1 VDDPLQ
7 RRDIALLRADNP
19 GPFTL
24 DGTNTW
30 LVGRDPCWIVDPGP
44 AQSAHVAAVLAEAAR
59 RGGIGGIALTHDHD
73 DHAGAA
79 IAVRDGAGG
88 LAGAGAGAATAAHRP
103 AIGAAR
109 RPGAGAA
116 LAGDAPGPPHVLAG
130 GDACGPPHVLA
141 GGDACGLPHV
151 LADGDAFGPLR
162 VLATPGHATDHLAFV
177 FEDVCFTGDA
187 VLAQS
192 SVFVAPDPGA
202 LRAYL
207 AALERLR
214 TLDLALLCTGHGPP
228 VTDPAALLDRYLAH
242 RRDRERRLVAALADG
257 LRATGEL
264 LDRVW
269 DDAPPSLRLA
279 ATATLAAHLDKL
291 DEDGLLP
298 ADVERPPWPPP
309 GGLRPVV

>member
-1 VDDPLQ
+1 VDDDALQ
-7 RRDIALLRADNP
+7 RRDIALVPADNP

-24 DGTNTW
+24 TGTNTW
-30 LVGRDPCWIVDPGP
+30 IVGRDPCWIVDPGP
-44 AQSAHVAAVLAEAAR
+44 ALDSHVAAVLDEAAR
-59 RGGIGGIALTHDHD
+59 RGGIGGIALTHDHG
-73 DHAGAA
+73 DHADATQ
-79 IAVRDGAGG
+79 AVRDRAGG
-88 LAGAGAGAATAAHRP
+88 PASVARADAAARVAGGAEPAPGEARRRP
-103 AIGAAR
+103 PVGAAR
-109 RPGAGAA
+109 WPGA
-116 LAGDAPGPPHVLAG
+116 DV
-130 GDACGPPHVLA
+130 
-141 GGDACGLPHV
+141 V
-151 LADGDAFGPLR
+151 LADGEGFGPFR

-202 LRAYL
+202 LRGYL

-214 TLDLALLCTGHGPP
+214 ALDLALLCTGHGLP
-228 VTDPAALLDRYLAH
+228 VRDPAALLDRYLAH
-242 RRDRERRLVAALADG
+242 RRDRERRLVGALADG
-257 LRATGEL
+257 LRSTDEL
-264 LDRVW
+264 LARVW

-291 DEDGLLP
+291 DDDGALP

>member
-1 VDDPLQ
+1 MTAA
-7 RRDIALLRADNP
+7 ALARHDVALVRAGNP

-30 LVGRDPCWIVDPGP
+30 IVGRDPCWIVDPGP
-44 AQSAHVAAVLAEAAR
+44 ALDAHVAAVLAEVAR
-59 RGGIGGIALTHDHD
+59 RGGAGAIVLTHDHD

-79 IAVRDGAGG
+79 QAVRAGAGG
-88 LAGAGAGAATAAHRP
+88 VAVA
-103 AIGAAR
+103 AAR
-109 RPGAGAA
+109 WEGADSFIG
-116 LAGDAPGPPHVLAG
+116 
-130 GDACGPPHVLA
+130 
-141 GGDACGLPHV
+141 
-151 LADGDAFGPLR
+151 DGDSVGPLR

-177 FEDVCFTGDA
+177 TGDVCFTGDA
-187 VLAQS
+187 VLAES

-202 LRAYL
+202 LRGYL

-214 TLDLALLCTGHGPP
+214 ALHLALLCTGHGPP

-257 LRATGEL
+257 LRCTDEL

-279 ATATLAAHLDKL
+279 ATATLAAHLGKL
-291 DEDGLLP
+291 DEEGRLP
-298 ADVERPPWPPP
+298 EGVQRVAWPPA